1 VQRWAVTKARMAR
14 RGGGIGERSRDRE
27 ESVGVSMM
35 RNVAADTKHTY
46 IFEPIYGFTCLKVV
60 LVGGP
65 HAALPH
71 ASAGTQ
77 FSPLPCCIP
86 DHAMN
91 EVSFLRLMRARRF
104 LVLTMMPLTKRC

>member
-71 ASAGTQ
+71 ACRYAVLSA
-77 FSPLPCCIP
+77 
-86 DHAMN
+86 AMLHSGSCN
-91 EVSFLRLMRARRF
+91 E
-104 LVLTMMPLTKRC
+104 